1 MKKRGLSTIVVTL
14 IIILLSLVAVGVV
27 WVVVRNLLV
36 NGSKEAQIGTLT
48 VSLSIKKAFEQ
59 QGNITVNV
67 RRNVGTGE
75 LSKIKFV
82 ISDGTTSEVVTQ
94 DASMAELDEKSFSI
108 HPTKLIAT
116 QVETVSVAPVVQ
128 TTDGESTGEL
138 TGTYNLISGVSTNG
152 NNGNNGNSGA
162 CTSICSGNGIQYRCG
177 DDSCGVLCGTC
188 PSGNDCN
195 NHVCVPIAGCQEP
208 PNSTTCGN
216 WVCGTKTSICGNLV
230 SCDTGVCKGQL
241 CDTSIGTCVGITPVS
256 SGKVGDTW
264 VSGMY
269 FSSSDLPKDM
279 TGLVGDYVDF
289 SVGSA
294 ETKCWMIARWVL
306 PTDTPGYPNSHIGFS
321 FTTQIKTGDYYNIW
335 DSSDKCQANL
345 TSS

>member
-27 WVVVRNLLV
+27 WVVVRNLV
-36 NGSKEAQIGTLT
+36 VGGSKEVQLGKFTID
-48 VSLSIKKAFEQ
+48 LSVKKAFEQ

-67 RRNVGTGE
+67 KRNVGAGE

-94 DASMAELDEKSFSI
+94 DASLTELEEKSFFI

-116 QVETVSVAPVVQ
+116 QIETVSVAPVFK
-128 TTDGESTGEL
+128 TTDGESTGEV
-138 TGTYNLISGVSTNG
+138 TGTYNLLSGVSSGGNDGNG
-152 NNGNNGNSGA
+152 GT
-162 CTSICSGNGIQYRCG
+162 CTLVCNGNGIQFQCG
-177 DDSCGVLCGTC
+177 DDSCGGFCGTC
-188 PSGNDCN
+188 PPDKPTCT
-195 NHVCVPIAGCQEP
+195 NHVCVQAAGCEEP
-208 PNSTTCGN
+208 SPATTCGS
-216 WVCGTKTSICGNLV
+216 WECGTRISICGNIV
-230 SCDTGVCKGQL
+230 PCSTCQGGKL
-241 CDTSIGTCVGITPVS
+241 CDTTTGTCVGITPVN
-256 SGKVGDTW
+256 SGTVGDTW

-269 FSSSDLPKDM
+269 FSSPNLPKDM
-279 TGLVGDYVDF
+279 TGLVGDYVSF